1 MRKLVIF
8 VAMFMSFA
16 IANAQRDLML
26 SQQFFSRLN
35 ANPAATG
42 NSDDIDFFLLGRW
55 QWIGVE
61 DSPKSGVLN
70 VSDYFETFRSGVGL
84 TVSYDDVGISNK
96 TTIAKA
102 AYAYHINLNENM
114 LLSMGLSAGMLY
126 HYWNPEEH
134 RLQNPEEFGQST
146 FPNEITTS
154 LEPDMDFGL
163 ELATPRLLFGA
174 SVDHLLN
181 NDEDVSTSKP
191 GRQFYWYVRTLFPL
205 SDAIDFAPA
214 IIYMHRNTV
223 DRAELNLFAFFE
235 KTIWGGV
242 TYRPDINAEFS
253 SNMLTFTLGLEYKR
267 YRFGYSFEWG
277 LGEISELSS
286 NSSEFLISYRL
297 PKKVKNKYVRF
308 MED

>member
-1 MRKLVIF
+1 MRKLVIL
-8 VAMFMSFA
+8 VAMVMSFA
-16 IANAQRDLML
+16 VANAQRDLML

-70 VSDYFETFRSGVGL
+70 ISDYFESVRSGIGL

-102 AYAYHINLNENM
+102 AYAYHINVNENM
-114 LLSMGLSAGMLY
+114 LLSMGLSAGILY
-126 HYWNPEEH
+126 HYWNPEQH
-134 RLQNPEEFGQST
+134 RLQNPEEFGQNT
-146 FPNEITTS
+146 FPNEIVTS

-181 NDEDVSTSKP
+181 NDEDVTTSKP

-205 SDAIDFAPA
+205 GESIDFAPA

-223 DRAELNLFAFFE
+223 DRAELNLFAYFE
-235 KTIWGGV
+235 RTLWGGI

-297 PKKVKNKYVRF
+297 PKKMKNKYVRF

>member
-1 MRKLVIF
+1 
-8 VAMFMSFA
+8 MSFA

-70 VSDYFETFRSGVGL
+70 VSDYFESVRSGIGL

-114 LLSMGLSAGMLY
+114 LLSMGLSGGILY
-126 HYWNPEEH
+126 HYWNPEQH
-134 RLQNPEEFGQST
+134 RLQNPEEVGQST
-146 FPNEITTS
+146 FPAEISTS

-163 ELATPRLLFGA
+163 ELATPRMFFGA
-174 SVDHLLN
+174 SVNHLLN
-181 NDEDVSTSKP
+181 NDEDVTTSKP

-297 PKKVKNKYVRF
+297 PKKTKNKYVRF

>member
-8 VAMFMSFA
+8 VAALMSFA
-16 IANAQRDLML
+16 VANAQRDLML

-70 VSDYFETFRSGVGL
+70 ISDYFEGFRSGVGL
-84 TVSYDDVGISNK
+84 TVSYDDIGISNR

-102 AYAYHINLNENM
+102 AYAYHINVNESM
-114 LLSMGLSAGMLY
+114 LLSMGLSAGVLY
-126 HYWNPEEH
+126 HYWNPENH
-134 RLQNPEEFGQST
+134 RLQNPAEFGQET
-146 FPNEITTS
+146 FPAEVTTA

-181 NDEDVSTSKP
+181 NDDDVSTSKP
-191 GRQFYWYVRTLFPL
+191 GRQFYWYARALFPL
-205 SDAIDFAPA
+205 TEAIDFAPA
-214 IIYMHRNTV
+214 IVYMHRNTV
-223 DRAELNLFAFFE
+223 DRAELNLFCFFE